1 MGEPKGRSSFCP
13 SFPSRPT
20 RFERHKGV
28 MRQMASGTGGWYGH
42 SGTRGSKALQLFTT
56 RVHGTAGGRQHRDM
70 FRNLERQI
78 CYSSASSQHFV
89 CVFFVHEACVWFR
102 AVSWF
107 RVSCRRGVRGP
118 SLHCFRRKKTPFM
131 GCQVR
136 KGGSCFESVPIYK
149 AIITRQK
156 GGPSQKHGREQ
167 TDSGQR
173 QIETKT
179 SLESHTLSSRPV
191 LNI

>member
-78 CYSSASSQHFV
+78 CYSSSQHFV

-107 RVSCRRGVRGP
+107 RVSCRRGVGLSFLVLYSNSIGVKLEKETLVPRVAWALSAAAFVEKRP
-118 SLHCFRRKKTPFM
+118 HLW
-131 GCQVR
+131 
-136 KGGSCFESVPIYK
+136 SVK
-149 AIITRQK
+149 
-156 GGPSQKHGREQ
+156 
-167 TDSGQR
+167 
-173 QIETKT
+173 
-179 SLESHTLSSRPV
+179 
-191 LNI
+191 